1 MIEEHGQNESRGNRV
16 WNMIMSAAL
25 AIPGMKVDRAG
36 FLRSQLKPYCDES
49 QIRLA
54 IEERPANA
62 GVPPEVIDKLANG
75 CIKLHV
81 ATASGISFAAGLPG
95 GWAMAGTIP
104 ADAAQFYWHILQLQQ
119 KLAYLYGWPDLLDNG
134 EVDDETKYYIT
145 LFTGAMHGVVAANRA
160 IFDVASQIAKQVTG
174 RVPRIALTKTAW
186 YPLIKQ
192 IAKWIGIRITKT
204 SFARG
209 AAKVV
214 PIVGGV
220 ISAGVTAGTMA
231 PMANRLKNHLRELP
245 LAKRTQ
251 DGGDE
256 TRNSWSGAIPMPP
269 HRAED
274 A

>member
-1 MIEEHGQNESRGNRV
+1 MIEEHGQTESRGNRV

-25 AIPGMKVDRAG
+25 AIPGVKVDRAS
-36 FLRSQLKPYCDES
+36 FLRSHLKPYCDEW
-49 QIRLA
+49 QIQMA
-54 IEERPANA
+54 IAETPANA
-62 GVPPEVIDKLANG
+62 CIPPDVIDKLANR

-81 ATASGISFAAGLPG
+81 AAASGISFAAGLPG

-104 ADAAQFYWHILQLQQ
+104 ADTAQFYWHAVVLSE

-134 EVDDETKYYIT
+134 EVDAETKSHIT
-145 LFTGAMHGVVAANRA
+145 VLIGVMLGAAQANRV
-160 IFDVASQIAKQVTG
+160 IGEVARRIAEQVAQ
-174 RVPRIALTKTAW
+174 RVPRMALTKTAW

-220 ISAGVTAGTMA
+220 ISAGVTAGTIT
-231 PMANRLKNHLRELP
+231 PMAIRLKNRLRELP
-245 LAKRTQ
+245 PAKCNRIS
-251 DGGDE
+251 D
-256 TRNSWSGAIPMPP
+256 AVPMPP
-269 HRAED
+269 HCPEG
-274 A
+274 